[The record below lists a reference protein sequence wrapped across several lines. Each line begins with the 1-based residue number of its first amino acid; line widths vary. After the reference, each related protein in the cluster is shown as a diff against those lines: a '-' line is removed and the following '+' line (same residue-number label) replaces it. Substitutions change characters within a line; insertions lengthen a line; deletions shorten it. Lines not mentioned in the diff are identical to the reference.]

1 MKQFYMSPL
10 VTIMQLTQTDV
21 VTASTEDP
29 IGGVIEGEIKD
40 VIWG

>member
-10 VTIMQLTQTDV
+10 VTILQLTQSDV
-21 VTASTEDP
+21 VTTSNEDP
-29 IGGVIEGEIKD
+29 TGGVIEGEIKD